1 MNPEH
6 SVNFKDLWCSKGTQ
20 ELREGL
26 SQGNW
31 AHLTAHLRPG
41 PASGPALPPAPTP
54 PTATA
59 QAQCL
64 RAVSRSGLT
73 RASRGAL
80 GSGCA
85 ASDRL
90 WRERMTPRGYLSR
103 NESLI
108 HCFLPVL
115 RKQQREVAQQVSVCL
130 RHGAQGWPPHMRSL
144 RTEGAGTGLG
154 GKSLVTSRGGGSSW
168 LALGSSVGPTSP
180 KETIGLTDQDCP
192 GLNSKKTKW
201 QNPSVDFIEVCCN
214 SRVDFPPWRTSVVCT

>member
-90 WRERMTPRGYLSR
+90 WRERMTPRGTWAEMNPSYTVFSR
-103 NESLI
+103 
-108 HCFLPVL
+108 F
-115 RKQQREVAQQVSVCL
+115 
-130 RHGAQGWPPHMRSL
+130 W
-144 RTEGAGTGLG
+144 
-154 GKSLVTSRGGGSSW
+154 GSSSGKWRNRLASASAMARRDGRRTCAVCGRRGREPALAGRVWW
-168 LALGSSVGPTSP
+168 LPA
-180 KETIGLTDQDCP
+180 
-192 GLNSKKTKW
+192 
-201 QNPSVDFIEVCCN
+201 
-214 SRVDFPPWRTSVVCT
+214 VVAPADLP